1 MEQPLLEQ
9 VQNLDGLSS
18 IELLVTVMIGLTMLG
33 LVARYLLRGT
43 LAVFLIASGMWMFD
57 VPEGVREVVGKYKDL
72 VAAIIE
78 PVIDRFVSG

>member
-9 VQNLDGLSS
+9 AQNFNGLSS
-18 IELLVTVMIGLTMLG
+18 TELLVTVMISLTMLG
-33 LVARYLLRGT
+33 LVARYLLRGV

-57 VPEGVREVVGKYKDL
+57 VPKGVREVVGKYKDL
-72 VAAIIE
+72 VAATIE